1 MKMTAVLKND
11 LAQRPEWSGRQ
22 SGFKPFFSPPRVHHT
37 ADLLQR
43 TSEARLT
50 VNNVTEY
57 ELEVRELADAAA
69 RESARCR
76 AEAKALHRAGLE
88 QQKHADDLQSQAEYY
103 SQLIRH

>member
-1 MKMTAVLKND
+1 MTTVLMND
-11 LAQRPEWSGRQ
+11 LAGGPEWSGKWAW
-22 SGFKPFFSPPRVHHT
+22 FKALFSPSPANHN
-37 ADLLQR
+37 ANMLQR
-43 TSEARLT
+43 TTEARQT

-88 QQKHADDLQSQAEYY
+88 QQKHADTLQSQAEYY

>member
-1 MKMTAVLKND
+1 MTTVLMND
-11 LAQRPEWSGRQ
+11 LAIAPEWSGKWAW
-22 SGFKPFFSPPRVHHT
+22 FKALFSASQANHT
-37 ADLLQR
+37 ANMLQR
-43 TSEARLT
+43 TTEARQI

-76 AEAKALHRAGLE
+76 AEAKALQNAGLA
-88 QQKHADDLQSQAEYY
+88 QMKHADDLQSQAEYY